1 MIGGNSKAKLNET
14 LAQEWTGLDARWRVC
29 RPTNAPV
36 LDEVTEIDTLI
47 KTSKNS
53 KLSNAE
59 GWRNLNCAEQMVAPY
74 LTEAQLGIEFASLL
88 DTAKSRN
95 LSSFAMHETNA
106 KLFPAAPVEQRRA
119 AYVALIH
126 DLQSGFVYSRFLR
139 RLNSDAGTR
148 LFVYG
153 LTLVGTSAA
162 LLALLVADC
171 PQLLKSTLFLLALV
185 ASFGCTG
192 AYFSRVMAF
201 QADAKTHSI
210 SYDSYLATYVDRMLR
225 LRILYGMIGA
235 IIFYF
240 ILRSGIVS
248 GSVFPSN
255 DALSSYGTIVLS
267 IDADLACLLVW
278 SFIAGFSERLVPDT
292 LTRTEGKASQGAV
305 TSAK

>member
-1 MIGGNSKAKLNET
+1 MIGGNSKAKLNES
-14 LAQEWTGLDARWRVC
+14 LAHEWTGLDARWRTC
-29 RPTNAPV
+29 RPTGS
-36 LDEVTEIDTLI
+36 TESDDVKDIDDLLN
-47 KTSKNS
+47 TSKNP

-59 GWRNLNCAEQMVAPY
+59 GWRNLNRAEQLVATY

-95 LSSFAMHETNA
+95 LSSLAMHQANLA
-106 KLFPAAPVEQRRA
+106 LFPASPVEQRRA
-119 AYVALIH
+119 AYVALLH

-148 LFVYG
+148 LFAYG
-153 LTLVGTSAA
+153 LSLVGASAF
-162 LLALLVADC
+162 LLIWLGTDYVS
-171 PQLLKSTLFLLALV
+171 LLKSTLFLLAMV

-201 QADAKTHSI
+201 QADAKAHSI

-248 GSVFPSN
+248 GSVFPSK
-255 DALSSYGTIVLS
+255 DALSGYGAKPLS
-267 IDADLACLLVW
+267 VDADLACLLVW

-292 LTRTEGKASQGAV
+292 LTRIESKGSQGAS
-305 TSAK
+305 TAAK